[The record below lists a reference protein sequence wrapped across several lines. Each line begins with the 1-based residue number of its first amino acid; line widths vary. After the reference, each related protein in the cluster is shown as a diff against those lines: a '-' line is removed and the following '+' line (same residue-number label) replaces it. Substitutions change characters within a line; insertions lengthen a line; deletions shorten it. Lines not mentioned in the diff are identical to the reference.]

1 MIDGKILTKVVV
13 CELIRKI
20 NFLGLMLEIDNEE
33 DVVAEIE
40 DDLEKIA
47 QIIRHNIDEITNIDY
62 GEVNGLLKAMRYS
75 SLSEGKMVRAYLV
88 YLFCNI
94 LGVSY
99 VAFIRIATAIEL
111 VHCYSLVHDDLPS
124 MDNDEYRRGKKSCHK
139 EYDESTAILVGDAL
153 QSLAFEILS
162 HPATADDPY
171 VVITLVS
178 ELASN
183 IGYNGMSGGQYLDIH
198 DKTTSSNKVIH
209 MQKLKTGKLIEFAC
223 KAPGLIAIPPSSVRL
238 SVMNFAHDIG
248 IAYQIKDDLLD
259 VKGDKKKLGKETG
272 KDSKKGKKN
281 LIDFLGVDRAENQLN
296 LLLNQAKNHL
306 NIFGSKAKKLQLF
319 VEYLRVREK

>member
-1 MIDGKILTKVVV
+1 
-13 CELIRKI
+13 
-20 NFLGLMLEIDNEE
+20 MLEVDNEE
-33 DVVAEIE
+33 NVVAEIE
-40 DDLEKIA
+40 EDLEKVA
-47 QIIRHNIDEITNIDY
+47 QIIRHNIDEITNVDY
-62 GEVNGLLKAMRYS
+62 GEVNGLLKAIRYS
-75 SLSEGKMVRAYLV
+75 ALSEGKMVRAYLV
-88 YLFCNI
+88 YLFCKI

-124 MDNDEYRRGKKSCHK
+124 MDDDEYRRRKKSCHK
-139 EYDESTAILVGDAL
+139 EYDEATAILVGDAL
-153 QSLAFEILS
+153 QSLAFETLS
-162 HPATADDPY
+162 HPSTADDPY

-198 DKTTSSNKVIH
+198 GETKSSNKIIH
-209 MQKLKTGKLIEFAC
+209 MQKLKTGKLIEFSC
-223 KAPGLIAIPPSSVRL
+223 KAPSLIAIPPSSVRL

-259 VKGDKKKLGKETG
+259 VKGNKKKLGKATG

-281 LIDFLGVDRAENQLN
+281 LIDVLGVDRAESQLN

-306 NIFGSKAKKLQLF
+306 NIFGSKAEKLQLF